1 MNYPYIISRDRI
13 YLFLSERLTEE
24 GDITMKDVVD
34 FKCQRDNLEE
44 IFTQKDE
51 ELGITFP
58 EALRNSYYM
67 DNNSRSFKKYTNSGI
82 FTIPLCTT
90 VEAEAFGG
98 KIKFGDSKA
107 GPRVESYLFSSIEEL
122 NNIREINLSKG
133 RIKNVLDCVEILS
146 RDEGIVSLNVEGP
159 FTIATSLVDTTIFY
173 RGIRKERATV
183 DNFIRVIEDSIG
195 KYITEG
201 IRRGAKIISYSDP
214 AGALDI
220 IGTKI
225 YEEFSGKATF
235 NILKNLE
242 DKLEGTIIHI
252 CGKTS
257 TALEKMGLC
266 KAHGIEFIGQ
276 FTYGEVIL
284 KVMEEMKDIKFIG
297 HSCIKKAGNNIMN
310 PKVWVI
316 ELK

>member
-1 MNYPYIISRDRI
+1 
-13 YLFLSERLTEE
+13 
-24 GDITMKDVVD
+24 MKDVVD

-44 IFTQKDE
+44 ILIQIDE
-51 ELGITFP
+51 ELGIAFP
-58 EALRNSYYM
+58 ETLRNSYYM
-67 DNNSRSFKKYTNSGI
+67 ANYSRRFKKYTNSGI
-82 FTIPLCTT
+82 FSIPLCTT

-98 KIKFGDSKA
+98 KIKLRDSKA

-133 RIKNVLDCVEILS
+133 RIKDVLDCVEILS
-146 RDEGIVSLNVEGP
+146 KDEGIVSLNVEGP
-159 FTIATSLVDTTIFY
+159 FTIATSLVDTTVFY
-173 RGIRKERATV
+173 RGIRKERAAV
-183 DNFIRVIEDSIG
+183 DNFIRAIEDSIG
-195 KYITEG
+195 KYIMEG

-220 IGTKI
+220 TGPKI
-225 YEEFSGKATF
+225 YEEFSGRATF

-242 DKLEGTIIHI
+242 DRLEGTIIHI

-266 KAHGIEFIGQ
+266 EVHEIEFKGR
-276 FTYGEVIL
+276 FTYSEVIL
-284 KVMEEMKDIKFIG
+284 KVMEEMKNIKFIG
-297 HSCIKKAGNNIMN
+297 HSCIKKAGINMVN